1 MQLKSF
7 EVGVLRLYYVAWLAV
22 AGIGIFANGYELSL
36 RYGHIGDADLFKFV
50 VSSLVV
56 CIAPWAVM
64 RLIRWVYR
72 GFVPA
77 V

>member
-7 EVGVLRLYYVAWLAV
+7 EVGVQRLYYVAWLAV
-22 AGIGIFANGYELSL
+22 AGIGIVTNADEL
-36 RYGHIGDADLFKFV
+36 RQQYGHIGDVDLFKFIA
-50 VSSLVV
+50 SSLVV
-56 CIAPWAVM
+56 CIAPWVVM

-77 V
+77 I